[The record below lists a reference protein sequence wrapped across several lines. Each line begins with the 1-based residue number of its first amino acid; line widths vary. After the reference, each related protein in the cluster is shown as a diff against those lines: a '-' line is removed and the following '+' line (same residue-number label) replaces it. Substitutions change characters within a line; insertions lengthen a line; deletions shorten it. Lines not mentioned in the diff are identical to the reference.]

1 MSEASSVRASHRL
14 LLLAAAFL
22 FSTGGAAIKAAPIT
36 GWQVASFR
44 SAVAAVFLLIAL
56 PDARRNWT
64 LRMAPVAIA
73 YAATLISFVVSTR
86 LTTAANAI
94 ILQSTAPLYVLLLS
108 PLVLHERIGRADL
121 LYMAA
126 VAVGMII
133 FFTGSD
139 TAVATAPDPARGNLV
154 ALVSGVSYACMLIG
168 LRWLAR
174 VGKGDSAV
182 ATIALGNALAC
193 VLALP
198 WAVPFDPA
206 RLRASLLVILYL
218 GVIQI
223 GVAYFCLTRAIRHV
237 PAVEATT
244 LLMLEPALNPVIT
257 WLVHGEKPGVIKLTG
272 GAVILIAT
280 VVNTWRQSRL
290 TAA

>member
-22 FSTGGAAIKAAPIT
+22 FSTGGAAIKSAPIT
-36 GWQVASFR
+36 AWQVASFR
-44 SAVAAVFLLIAL
+44 SAVAAVFLVLAL
-56 PDARRNWT
+56 PDARRGWT
-64 LRMAPVAIA
+64 WRMAPVAVA

-108 PLVLHERIGRADL
+108 PLVLHERIGRGDL
-121 LYMAA
+121 IYMAA
-126 VAVGMII
+126 VAAGMSI
-133 FFTGSD
+133 FFVGSES
-139 TAVATAPDPARGNLV
+139 AVATAPEPARGNIIAV
-154 ALVSGVSYACMLIG
+154 ISGVTYACMLIG

-174 VGKGDSAV
+174 KGRGDSAV

-198 WAVPFDPA
+198 WAVPFDPS

-218 GVIQI
+218 GVVQI
-223 GVAYFCLTRAIRHV
+223 GIAYFCLTRAIRHV

-244 LLMLEPALNPVIT
+244 LLMLEPAMNPVIT
-257 WLVHGEKPGVIKLTG
+257 WLVHGERPGATKLAG
-272 GAVILIAT
+272 GAVILCAT
-280 VVNTWRQSRL
+280 VVNTWRQTR
-290 TAA
+290 

>member
-1 MSEASSVRASHRL
+1 
-14 LLLAAAFL
+14 
-22 FSTGGAAIKAAPIT
+22 
-36 GWQVASFR
+36 
-44 SAVAAVFLLIAL
+44 
-56 PDARRNWT
+56 
-64 LRMAPVAIA
+64 MAPVAIA

-108 PLVLHERIGRADL
+108 PFVLHERIGRADV

-126 VAVGMII
+126 VAAGMSI
-133 FFTGSD
+133 FFIGRDS
-139 TAVATAPDPARGNLV
+139 AVATAPDPARGNLV
-154 ALVSGVSYACMLIG
+154 ALVSGVAYAAMLIG

-174 VGKGDSAV
+174 TGKGDSAV

-198 WAVPFDPA
+198 WAVPFDPT

-218 GVIQI
+218 GVVQI
-223 GVAYFCLTRAIRHV
+223 GVAYFCLTRGIRHV

-244 LLMLEPALNPVIT
+244 LLMLEPAMNPVIT
-257 WLVHGEKPGVIKLTG
+257 WLVHGEKPGVTKLAG
-272 GAVILIAT
+272 GAVILLAT
-280 VVNTWRQSRL
+280 LINTWRHSQK
-290 TAA
+290 